1 MILFQNKRTSQW
13 FEEQMKNYEGRSIE
27 ILHITSKGPQVFCD
41 GSLAGF
47 VKLLAGPTGSM
58 FQNCCPD

>member
-13 FEEQMKNYEGRSIE
+13 FEEQMENYEGRSTE

-47 VKLLAGPTGSM
+47 VKLLAGSM
-58 FQNCCPD
+58 LSLLNS

>member
-13 FEEQMKNYEGRSIE
+13 FEEQMENYEGRSTE
-27 ILHITSKGPQVFCD
+27 ILHITSKGHQVFCD

-47 VKLLAGPTGSM
+47 VKLLAGSM
-58 FQNCCPD
+58 LSLLNS